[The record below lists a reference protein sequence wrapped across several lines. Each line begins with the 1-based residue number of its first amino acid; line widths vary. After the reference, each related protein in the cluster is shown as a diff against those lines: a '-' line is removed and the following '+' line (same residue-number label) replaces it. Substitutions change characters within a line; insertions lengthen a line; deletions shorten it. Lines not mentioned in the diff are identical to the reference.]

1 MSRAKPQTEDTNTIT
16 VAPDELTAT
25 LAEVK
30 AAGLYA
36 IRMTVNPSKP
46 TQPLSYTLLLAID
59 PDQLPKETQ

>member
-1 MSRAKPQTEDTNTIT
+1 MSRTKPATEDPNSIT
-16 VAPDELTAT
+16 VSPDELAPT